1 MRVLLICVALVGASG
16 EESCT
21 SQMLLQ
27 RGDVQSTAINT
38 KIEKTYGY
46 SYDGFSQWT
55 PLSATVDPTLVL
67 GGTGKKTFSQAGQD
81 WLVQS
86 ILGCPHDGFFL
97 ELAAYEPERISNS
110 LMVER
115 DFNWAGLC
123 VEANQDKYAKFASRH
138 CTLIGAAVGSPTD
151 KEVTFDVHTK
161 SNDAGKFDQAAFSG
175 IVGDDMDNKKQGG
188 LATTARRLHTI
199 ALADLLDKFK
209 APRVI
214 DYFSLDVEG
223 AESFVMEDFPWD
235 KYTFR
240 VLTVERPKTDL
251 KAQLE
256 RAGYKLL
263 REDSLG
269 IGDGIWIHAA
279 SFSDIDN
286 LIEQWKSGGNGGSC
300 MKALGYEAP
309 STVK

>member
-1 MRVLLICVALVGASG
+1 MLSICLALVGVTG

-27 RGDVQSTAINT
+27 RGDVRSTAIN
-38 KIEKTYGY
+38 EKTKKTFGY
-46 SYDGFSQWT
+46 SYDGFSKWT
-55 PLSATVDPTLVL
+55 PLSAIVDPTLVL

-86 ILGCPHDGFFL
+86 ILGCPHNGFFL
-97 ELAAYEPERISNS
+97 ELAAYEPEKISNS

-115 DFNWAGLC
+115 DFNWGGLC
-123 VEANQDKYAKFASRH
+123 VEANPEKYAKFASRQ
-138 CTLIGAAVGSPTD
+138 CTLAGAAVGSPTD
-151 KEVTFDVHTK
+151 KEVTFDVHAETH
-161 SNDAGKFDQAAFSG
+161 DAQTYDDSAFSG
-175 IVGDDMDNKKQGG
+175 IVGDDMDNKKPGG
-188 LATTARRLHTI
+188 LGTTAKRLHTI
-199 ALADLLDKFK
+199 ALGDLLDNFK

-223 AESFVMEDFPWD
+223 AESMVMEDFPWD

-240 VLTVERPKTDL
+240 VLTVERPKADL

-263 REDSLG
+263 REDSQG

-279 SFSDIDN
+279 SFSNIDS
-286 LIEQWKSGGNGGSC
+286 LIEQWKSGGKRESC
-300 MKALGYEAP
+300 MKALGYQAP
-309 STVK
+309 SGV